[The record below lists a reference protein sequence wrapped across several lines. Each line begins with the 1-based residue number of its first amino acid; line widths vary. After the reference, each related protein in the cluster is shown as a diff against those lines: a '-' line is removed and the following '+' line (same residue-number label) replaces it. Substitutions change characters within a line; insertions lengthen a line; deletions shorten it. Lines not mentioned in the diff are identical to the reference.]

1 MECEFCKKNLSSL
14 SNLNYHKKTN
24 KSCLKIQLQEK
35 NNKEQI
41 ETLLISCEFCHKLF
55 TSHKLKIHLKTCKH
69 KNISLIEKKD
79 DEIKSLIEKK
89 DDEIK
94 NLNDEIKSLNDE
106 IKSLIDRVKM
116 SSDRIIELETANK
129 IFSKDHDEIIKIA
142 NKPNNITTTNN
153 NILNNTNTSTSTS
166 FNFNDPEKVKLMI
179 DSKLT
184 KNHIVDGQKG
194 VAQFACDTILKDD
207 EGNMNYF
214 CTDTS
219 RGMFRFQNAK
229 GEFEKDVKAKKLT
242 SMLIDA
248 GIKNKSMDIAT
259 NLWMNDDGSINP
271 ERFRIF
277 NPNAQEII
285 MMENDNS
292 VFRNELACLT
302 SV

>member
-1 MECEFCKKNLSSL
+1 MECEFCKKSLSTL

-24 KSCLKIQLQEK
+24 KLCQNIQLE
-35 NNKEQI
+35 NNKDNI
-41 ETLLISCEFCHKLF
+41 VSLLTSCEFCDKIF
-55 TSHKLKIHLKTCKH
+55 TFQTLKVHHKTCKKKTTH
-69 KNISLIEKKD
+69 DHEKEKK
-79 DEIKSLIEKK
+79 EIETKSLIEKINQQNK
-89 DDEIK
+89 EIEEKKKEIK
-94 NLNDEIKSLNDE
+94 IL
-106 IKSLIDRVKM
+106 
-116 SSDRIIELETANK
+116 SDRIIELETANK

-142 NKPNNITTTNN
+142 NKPKNITTTNN
-153 NILNNTNTSTSTS
+153 NILNNTN
-166 FNFNDPEKVKLMI
+166 FNFNDPQKVKLMI

-194 VAQFACDTILKDD
+194 VAQFAYDTILKDD
-207 EGNMNYF
+207 NGNMNYF

-248 GIKNKSMDIAT
+248 GIKNKSIDLAN
-259 NLWMNDDGSINP
+259 NLWTNDDGSINP

-277 NPNAQEII
+277 NPNAHEII
-285 MMENDNS
+285 MMDNDNS
-292 VFRNELACLT
+292 IFRNELACLT

>member
-1 MECEFCKKNLSSL
+1 MECEFCKKNLSSA

-24 KSCLKIQLQEK
+24 KSCLKIQQEK
-35 NNKEQI
+35 NKEQI
-41 ETLLISCEFCHKLF
+41 ETLLVSCEFCYKMF
-55 TSHKLKIHLKTCKH
+55 TSQKLKIHHKSCKH
-69 KNISLIEKKD
+69 KSKSLIDKKD
-79 DEIKSLIEKK
+79 DEIKSLMVKK

-94 NLNDEIKSLNDE
+94 SLNVEIKSLNDE

-116 SSDRIIELETANK
+116 TSDRIIELETANK
-129 IFSKDHDEIIKIA
+129 IFSRDHDEIIKMA
-142 NKPNNITTTNN
+142 NKPKNITNN
-153 NILNNTNTSTSTS
+153 NILNNTNTNANTN

-207 EGNMNYF
+207 DGNMNYF

-219 RGMFRFQNAK
+219 RGMFRFQNSK

-242 SMLIDA
+242 SMLLDA

-259 NLWMNDDGSINP
+259 NLWMNDDGSIDP

-277 NPNAQEII
+277 NPNANEII

-292 VFRNELACLT
+292 IFRNELACLT

>member
-24 KSCLKIQLQEK
+24 KSCLKIQLHEK

-79 DEIKSLIEKK
+79 DEIKSL
-89 DDEIK
+89 
-94 NLNDEIKSLNDE
+94 NHE

-142 NKPNNITTTNN
+142 ANKPNNITTTNN
-153 NILNNTNTSTSTS
+153 NILNNTNANTNANTN

-184 KNHIVDGQKG
+184 KNHIVNGQKG

-207 EGNMNYF
+207 DGNMNYF

-248 GIKNKSMDIAT
+248 GIKNKSKDLAT
-259 NLWMNDDGSINP
+259 NLWMNDDGIIDP

-277 NPNAQEII
+277 NPNANEII

-292 VFRNELACLT
+292 IFRNELACLT

>member
-153 NILNNTNTSTSTS
+153 NILNNTNTSTS

>member
-1 MECEFCKKNLSSL
+1 MECEFCEKQLKTISS
-14 SNLNYHKKTN
+14 LNYHKKTN
-24 KSCLKIQLQEK
+24 KKCLKIQDSK
-35 NNKEQI
+35 NNSLK
-41 ETLLISCEFCHKLF
+41 SCEFCHKYF
-55 TSHKLKIHLKTCKH
+55 ANSNLKIHEKSCKI
-69 KNISLIEKKD
+69 KKKKD
-79 DEIKSLIEKK
+79 DEEK
-89 DDEIK
+89 DD
-94 NLNDEIKSLNDE
+94 
-106 IKSLIDRVKM
+106 
-116 SSDRIIELETANK
+116 IIENQKKEILFLKNEIFRLETENN
-129 IFSKDHDEIIKIA
+129 IYIKDHEFVKTIA
-142 NKPNNITTTNN
+142 SQPKNITTTNN
-153 NILNNTNTSTSTS
+153 NILNNTNTN

-184 KNHIVDGQKG
+184 QNHIVNGQKG

-207 EGNMNYF
+207 DGNINYF

-248 GIKNKSMDIAT
+248 GIKNKSIDIAT

-277 NPNAQEII
+277 NPNANEII

-292 VFRNELACLT
+292 IFRNELACLT